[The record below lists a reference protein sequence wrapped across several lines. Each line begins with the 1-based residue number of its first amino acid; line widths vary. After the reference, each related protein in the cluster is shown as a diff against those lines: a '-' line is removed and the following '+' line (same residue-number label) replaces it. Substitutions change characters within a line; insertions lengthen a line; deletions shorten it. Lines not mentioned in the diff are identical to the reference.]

1 MSPRAVK
8 RRLAQHAEKS
18 KASPM
23 ASTKTSQKNGATEN
37 IGMIPTTACGPNKS
51 AAFER
56 AQSKM
61 QMVRV
66 LKEMEQQ
73 SEMSMTTMPVKKRRT
88 WKNFHRW
95 VEQTPEEPLRKSMFC
110 LFYSFLQSSSTNM
123 WSPHIG
129 KLTHCGYT
137 KFRNTNDVAI
147 FWQHQNY
154 YQTHLRIFEIS
165 KPKKPLDP
173 PLALFHCCKT

>member
-110 LFYSFLQSSSTNM
+110 LFYSFLQSSYLVNL
-123 WSPHIG
+123 PI
-129 KLTHCGYT
+129 CGHHT
-137 KFRNTNDVAI
+137 LVN
-147 FWQHQNY
+147 
-154 YQTHLRIFEIS
+154 
-165 KPKKPLDP
+165 
-173 PLALFHCCKT
+173 